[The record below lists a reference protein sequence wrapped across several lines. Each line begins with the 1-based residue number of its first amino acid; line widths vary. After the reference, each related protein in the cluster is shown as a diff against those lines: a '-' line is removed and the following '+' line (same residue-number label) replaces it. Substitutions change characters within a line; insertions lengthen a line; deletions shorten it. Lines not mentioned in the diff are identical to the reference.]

1 VGRQAPGDVRV
12 PARLGED
19 QRVTALDEAA
29 PGRALIEAGAPVAG
43 SMCTAAAGV
52 VFESGGAVQVDP
64 RLAAWLRAAATE
76 AAGVSVL
83 RERVRAG
90 AALAFAVEHGV
101 TISRSGRPVRSDAF
115 FAGRPG
121 ARPASGE
128 VVEGVVTAARC
139 SVDERRVRHLGYL
152 LAEVAFSPDVDA
164 DLVGRALRLAAAL
177 SWRQLALLAGV
188 GRRERIPL
196 PMAPLEDDPRAW
208 SAWGAREDLA
218 ELQRLGLLDPP
229 PAQPRPGAAAL
240 PRLRAA
246 DLRLTRRGVLVH
258 RLLVLDVLR
267 DDAVAEAL
275 ADLGLPRS

>member
-1 VGRQAPGDVRV
+1 MTATDV
-12 PARLGED
+12 
-19 QRVTALDEAA
+19 A
-29 PGRALIEAGAPVAG
+29 PGRALIEAGEPVAG
-43 SMCTAAAGV
+43 SMCTAAAAV

-76 AAGVSVL
+76 AAELSVP

-101 TISRSGRPVRSDAF
+101 TLSRSGRALRSDAF
-115 FAGRPG
+115 FAGRAG
-121 ARPASGE
+121 ARPAGGE
-128 VVEGVVTAARC
+128 VIEGAITAARF

-152 LAEVAFSPDVDA
+152 LAEVAHSPDIDA
-164 DLVGRALRLAAAL
+164 DLVARAQRLAAGL
-177 SWRQLALLAGV
+177 SRRQLAFLAGV

-196 PMAPLEDDPRAW
+196 PMAPLEDEPRTW

-229 PAQPRPGAAAL
+229 IAAPRAGAAAL

-258 RLLVLDVLR
+258 RLLCLDVLR
-267 DDAVAEAL
+267 DDAVTDAL
-275 ADLGLPRS
+275 AVLGLPRS

>member
-1 VGRQAPGDVRV
+1 M
-12 PARLGED
+12 
-19 QRVTALDEAA
+19 TALDEA
-29 PGRALIEAGAPVAG
+29 PGRALIAAGAPVAG
-43 SMCTAAAGV
+43 SMCGAAAAV
-52 VFESGGAVQVDP
+52 VFDSGGAVQVDP

-76 AAGVSVL
+76 AAELSVP

-101 TISRSGRPVRSDAF
+101 TLSRSGRPLRGDAF

-128 VVEGVVTAARC
+128 VIEGAVTAARF

-152 LAEVAFSPDVDA
+152 LAETACSTDIDP
-164 DLVGRALRLAAAL
+164 DLVGRTLRLADSL
-177 SWRQLALLAGV
+177 SWRQLAFLAGV

-196 PMAPLEDDPRAW
+196 PMAPLEDEPRGW
-208 SAWGAREDLA
+208 SAWGARDDIA
-218 ELQRLGLLDPP
+218 ELQRLGLIDPP
-229 PAQPRPGAAAL
+229 VMTPRPGAAPL

-246 DLRLTRRGVLVH
+246 DLRLTRKGVLVH

-267 DDAVAEAL
+267 DDAVGAAL
-275 ADLGLPRS
+275 GDLGLPRS